1 MIKTQPQPQLE
12 AATQVET
19 ETETE
24 IKIETNNIETNNI
37 ETNNIE
43 SKPHK
48 SKEFKKNRICIAETK
63 LNKVSELYY
72 LQNPYNFT
80 SARIHKKK
88 FLTNIYALSDSKFDC
103 IKLLINLI
111 THIYIYPFMKYYLF
125 IYLFLS
131 RIYEFTYPTLI
142 NTPFTDYNISSVIFS
157 NYITNN
163 FYIKP
168 QLIHNNPNTI
178 NNANANLNTNIIQQ
192 SNIKQIQQL
201 IQLSLKDIQI
211 VFDTYNF
218 SYSNTDLHNKPII
231 PITSITPNT
240 PNKTNTPIKTIKP
253 QINNKKKVKSK
264 TIKQAKQAKHH
275 EIQIESGINLCSSLN
290 INTPNIVYED
300 ENVRV
305 YYINGKRNIDYSSK
319 FIKSYLQ
326 KYPED
331 FELVQSK
338 FPNQD
343 LSYLIE

>member
-1 MIKTQPQPQLE
+1 
-12 AATQVET
+12 
-19 ETETE
+19 
-24 IKIETNNIETNNI
+24 
-37 ETNNIE
+37 
-43 SKPHK
+43 
-48 SKEFKKNRICIAETK
+48 
-63 LNKVSELYY
+63 
-72 LQNPYNFT
+72 
-80 SARIHKKK
+80 
-88 FLTNIYALSDSKFDC
+88 
-103 IKLLINLI
+103 
-111 THIYIYPFMKYYLF
+111 MKYYLF

-168 QLIHNNPNTI
+168 QLIHNHENTI
-178 NNANANLNTNIIQQ
+178 NNGNTINNTNLNITLQ
-192 SNIKQIQQL
+192 SNTKQIEQL

-211 VFDTYNF
+211 VFDTYNY
-218 SYSNTDLHNKPII
+218 SYTNTDLHNKPIKQI
-231 PITSITPNT
+231 NPINPIK
-240 PNKTNTPIKTIKP
+240 PNKLIKP

-264 TIKQAKQAKHH
+264 TIKPSKQAKNH

-290 INTPNIVYED
+290 INTPNIEYVYED

-338 FPNQD
+338 FPDQD
-343 LSYLIE
+343 LSYLLE

>member
-24 IKIETNNIETNNI
+24 TNKIENR
-37 ETNNIE
+37 
-43 SKPHK
+43 PHK

-80 SARIHKKK
+80 SARIHKQK
-88 FLTNIYALSDSKFDC
+88 FVKNIYALSDSKFDC

-142 NTPFTDYNISSVIFS
+142 NTPFADYNISSVIFS

-168 QLIHNNPNTI
+168 QLIDNNRNTINNANANTINNANANTI
-178 NNANANLNTNIIQQ
+178 NNANANLNANIIQQ
-192 SNIKQIQQL
+192 SNIKQIEQL

-218 SYSNTDLHNKPII
+218 SYSNTDLHNKPIN
-231 PITSITPNT
+231 PITSIK
-240 PNKTNTPIKTIKP
+240 PNKQNKP

-264 TIKQAKQAKHH
+264 TIKPAKQAKNQ

-290 INTPNIVYED
+290 INTPNIEYVYED

-338 FPNQD
+338 FPDQD
-343 LSYLIE
+343 LSYLLE

>member
-1 MIKTQPQPQLE
+1 MIKKQPQPQLE
-12 AATQVET
+12 AAKQVET
-19 ETETE
+19 ET
-24 IKIETNNIETNNI
+24 

-48 SKEFKKNRICIAETK
+48 SKEFKKNRICIADTK

-80 SARIHKKK
+80 SARIHKQK
-88 FLTNIYALSDSKFDC
+88 FLKNINALSDSKFDC

-131 RIYEFTYPTLI
+131 RIYEFTYPALI
-142 NTPFTDYNISSVIFS
+142 HTPFTDYNISSVIFS

-168 QLIHNNPNTI
+168 QLIHNHENTI
-178 NNANANLNTNIIQQ
+178 NNGNTINNTNLNITLQ
-192 SNIKQIQQL
+192 SNTKQIQQL

-218 SYSNTDLHNKPII
+218 SYTNTDLHN
-231 PITSITPNT
+231 NT
-240 PNKTNTPIKTIKP
+240 IKTNTPIKTIKT

-264 TIKQAKQAKHH
+264 TIKKAKHH

-290 INTPNIVYED
+290 INTPNIEYVYED

-305 YYINGKRNIDYSSK
+305 YYINGKRNIEYSSK
-319 FIKSYLQ
+319 FIKSYLH

-338 FPNQD
+338 FPDQD
-343 LSYLIE
+343 LSYLLE